1 MIRRVFDVLLLALAC
16 PTLLLASQ
24 DPAANPPSPS
34 PQPPGTAS
42 NPTPAPKARKVWTN
56 EDVRSAG
63 SVSVVGDQRNQK
75 YTMTKHADAA
85 TIQKYK
91 TNLQKLEA
99 QLLDVNKQLKAF
111 QDFAEGKP
119 VTEAGQGINH
129 GYIRVPVNQQTQKL
143 LDKKKDLEQQIDDLY
158 ESARKN
164 GIESGELK

>member
-1 MIRRVFDVLLLALAC
+1 MIRRVFDVLLFALAC
-16 PTLLLASQ
+16 PALVLASQ
-24 DPAANPPSPS
+24 DPGNPPASPP
-34 PQPPGTAS
+34 PQPPGAAS
-42 NPTPAPKARKVWTN
+42 NTTQAPKAKKVWTN
-56 EDVRSAG
+56 EDVKSAG

-75 YTMTKHADAA
+75 YTMTKHADMA

-119 VTEAGQGINH
+119 ISESGQTINH
-129 GYIRVPVNQQTQKL
+129 GFSRVPVNQQTQRL
-143 LDKKKDLEQQIDDLY
+143 LDKKKELEQQIDDLY

>member
-1 MIRRVFDVLLLALAC
+1 MIRRISQVALLALVC
-16 PTLLLASQ
+16 PALYVAKGSQ
-24 DPAANPPSPS
+24 DPATPRASPS
-34 PQPPGTAS
+34 PQVPGPNA
-42 NPTPAPKARKVWTN
+42 PQAPKTKKVWTN

-63 SVSVVGDQRNQK
+63 SVSVVGDQRNQN

-91 TNLQKLEA
+91 SNLQKLEA

-119 VTEAGQGINH
+119 VSEGGQSINH
-129 GYIRVPVNQQTQKL
+129 GYSRVPVNQQTQKL
-143 LDKKKDLEQQIDDLY
+143 LDKKKQLEQQIDDLY